1 MKHTFLPQAYLNGK
15 FVAFDQANVSIATHA
30 LHYGTAAFGGMRG
43 FVDEKNPNQTILFR
57 LKDHAK
63 RLSDS
68 AKYLQADFS
77 AEHIE
82 NAITELVKQNK
93 PTKPFYIRPLV
104 YISDLGIAPRVHD
117 AEKDLLI
124 YGLEAGDYL
133 KAEGVSVCFSSW
145 SRQPDSS
152 VPLRGKISGA
162 YITSSLAKSEAVARG
177 FDEAIL
183 LRIDGKVAEAS
194 AMNLFIVRNGTIIT
208 PGVEQDILEGITRRS
223 VLEIA
228 RELNIPVIER
238 AVDKTELYIADE
250 IFLCGTMARITAVN
264 KVESTKITPNGPI
277 TKQLS
282 EVLNKIVTGN
292 SELECSKDWAVK
304 INY

>member
-1 MKHTFLPQAYLNGK
+1 MKHNFLPKAYLNGK
-15 FVAFDQANVSIATHA
+15 FVDFDQANVSIATHA

-43 FVDEKNPNQTILFR
+43 FVDEQNPSETVLFR

-63 RLSDS
+63 RLADS
-68 AKYLQADFS
+68 AKYLKADFS
-77 AEHIE
+77 AEQIE
-82 NAITELVKQNK
+82 QAIVEFVKLNK
-93 PTKPFYIRPLV
+93 PSTPFYIRPLV

-133 KAEGVSVCFSSW
+133 PANGVTVCFSSW

-183 LRIDGKVAEAS
+183 LRTDGKVAEAS

-228 RELNIPVIER
+228 RELNIPIIER

-250 IFLCGTMARITAVN
+250 VFLCGTMARITPVN
-264 KVESTKITPNGPI
+264 KVESTEVAPNGPI
-277 TKQLS
+277 TKQLAAA
-282 EVLNKIVTGN
+282 LNEIVTG
-292 SELECSKDWAVK
+292 SSKLQCAKDWAAK
-304 INY
+304 ITY